1 MLFAVDYSLSTLQRT
16 LVALTA
22 LHLHL
27 GSKNQV
33 LNQHHV
39 TEDDLGR
46 HHAEWERLQALRAAA
61 NDPRVGH
68 PLPEPKESS

>member
-22 LHLHL
+22 LDLHL
-27 GSKNQV
+27 GSKAQV
-33 LNQHHV
+33 LTQHHV

-46 HHAEWERLQALRAAA
+46 HRAEWERLQALRAAA
-61 NDPRVGH
+61 NAPRVGH
-68 PLPEPKESS
+68 PLFELE

>member
-1 MLFAVDYSLSTLQRT
+1 MYYSLSTLHRT

-33 LNQHHV
+33 LHLHQV
-39 TEDDLGR
+39 TEDDLSR
-46 HHAEWERLQALRAAA
+46 HRAEWERLQALREAAIA
-61 NDPRVGH
+61 PRVGH
-68 PLPEPKESS
+68 PLPESDARR